1 MDVDEKWFYSEVR
14 TSRKKLKFPNKKS
27 RKGMAGN
34 KRHVVKVVL
43 NVSDE
48 QRLVKTM

>member
-34 KRHVVKVVL
+34 KRHVVKVI
-43 NVSDE
+43 
-48 QRLVKTM
+48 